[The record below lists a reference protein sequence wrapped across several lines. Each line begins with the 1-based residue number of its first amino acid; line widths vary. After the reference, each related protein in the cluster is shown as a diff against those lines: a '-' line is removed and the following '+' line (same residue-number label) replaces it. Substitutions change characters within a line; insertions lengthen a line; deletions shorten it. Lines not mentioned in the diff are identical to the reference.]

1 MAESDIEVAK
11 RFIVTANKNE
21 LMLLLKS
28 LGNQTK
34 HGHLE
39 EAILKLLVTR

>member
-11 RFIVTANKNE
+11 RFVVTANKCE

-28 LGNQTK
+28 LGNKNT